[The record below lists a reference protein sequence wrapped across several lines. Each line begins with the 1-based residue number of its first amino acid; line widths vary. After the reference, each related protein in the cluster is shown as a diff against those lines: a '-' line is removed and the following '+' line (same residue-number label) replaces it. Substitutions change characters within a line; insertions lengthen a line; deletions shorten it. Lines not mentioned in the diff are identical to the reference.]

1 MELLELA
8 LSMEL
13 DLEKF
18 YKEQAVLN
26 KENSLNVVFTM
37 LAKEEKNHA
46 NILMTKADKLT
57 LPLEDSNILLDVQ
70 SIFKNMDDFTSGKQ
84 SFPKQLDTYR
94 MALEKEQESL
104 KFYQDLYAV
113 ASEEQSKTVFQ
124 YLINQEDKH
133 CVILEELVK
142 LVSRPDEWVESAE
155 FGKREDY

>member
-1 MELLELA
+1 
-8 LSMEL
+8 
-13 DLEKF
+13 
-18 YKEQAVLN
+18 
-26 KENSLNVVFTM
+26 
-37 LAKEEKNHA
+37 
-46 NILMTKADKLT
+46 
-57 LPLEDSNILLDVQ
+57 
-70 SIFKNMDDFTSGKQ
+70 
-84 SFPKQLDTYR
+84 

>member
-18 YKEQAVLN
+18 YKEQADLN

-46 NILMTKADKLT
+46 NILMSKADKLA
-57 LPLEDSNILLDVQ
+57 LPSEESDILIDVQ
-70 SIFKNMDDFTSGKQ
+70 SIFKNIDGFTSDKQ
-84 SFPKQLDTYR
+84 NVSNQLDTYR

-104 KFYQDLYAV
+104 KFYRNLYAD

-142 LVSRPDEWVESAE
+142 LVSRADEWVESAE
-155 FGKREDY
+155 FGIREDY

>member
-8 LSMEL
+8 ISMEL

-18 YKEQAVLN
+18 YQDQADLN
-26 KENSLNVVFTM
+26 KDNSLNVVFTM

-46 NILMTKADKLT
+46 NILRTNADKLT

-70 SIFKNMDDFTSGKQ
+70 SIFKNIDGIADDLQ
-84 SFPKQLDTYR
+84 SQLDTYR

-104 KFYQDLYAV
+104 KFYQDLYV
-113 ASEEQSKTVFQ
+113 NTSKEQSKTVLQ

-133 CVILEELVK
+133 CVILEELVN

-155 FGKREDY
+155 FGLREDY

>member
-18 YKEQAVLN
+18 YQEQAELN
-26 KENSLNVVFTM
+26 KDNSLNVVFTM

-46 NILMTKADKLT
+46 NILRTNADKLT
-57 LPLEDSNILLDVQ
+57 LPLEDSNILFDVQ
-70 SIFKNMDDFTSGKQ
+70 PIFKNIDVLTHNLQ
-84 SFPKQLDTYR
+84 NQLDTYR

-104 KFYQDLYAV
+104 KFYQDLYAN
-113 ASEEQSKTVFQ
+113 ASKEHSKKVLQ
-124 YLINQEDKH
+124 YLVNQEDKH
-133 CVILEELVK
+133 CDILEELVN

-155 FGKREDY
+155 FGLREDY